1 MGDKVQKGD
10 FIEVQYTG
18 SVDSQVFDTTDEAKA
33 KELGIHN
40 PTMPYGSIKICIGR
54 GHLLKGLDEEVEG
67 KEAGKEYD
75 FHLKPEQAF
84 GKKDAKLIRLIQKTK
99 FTSQNINP
107 QPGLVLN
114 IDGAMATIKTISG
127 GRVLVDFN
135 HPLAGKEVDYH
146 IKIVRKITELKE
158 KIEAMIAM
166 EINIKPEGY
175 KMEISEG
182 KVTVTFTKEAP
193 DVIEAVQEEL
203 SNRIKD
209 ACKEVK
215 EIAFKKQ

>member
-84 GKKDAKLIRLIQKTK
+84 GKKDA
-99 FTSQNINP
+99 
-107 QPGLVLN
+107 
-114 IDGAMATIKTISG
+114 
-127 GRVLVDFN
+127 
-135 HPLAGKEVDYH
+135 
-146 IKIVRKITELKE
+146 
-158 KIEAMIAM
+158 
-166 EINIKPEGY
+166 
-175 KMEISEG
+175 
-182 KVTVTFTKEAP
+182 
-193 DVIEAVQEEL
+193 
-203 SNRIKD
+203 
-209 ACKEVK
+209 
-215 EIAFKKQ
+215 